1 MVHNY
6 FKNWE
11 IFITFYNESQ
21 QFNFTNL
28 CKMYFYLQ
36 NVTMGKTSSTE
47 KMYNLIMKKFYGD
60 SLGSRFF
67 SN

>member
-28 CKMYFYLQ
+28 CKMYFHLQ
-36 NVTMGKTSSTE
+36 NVTIGKTSSTE